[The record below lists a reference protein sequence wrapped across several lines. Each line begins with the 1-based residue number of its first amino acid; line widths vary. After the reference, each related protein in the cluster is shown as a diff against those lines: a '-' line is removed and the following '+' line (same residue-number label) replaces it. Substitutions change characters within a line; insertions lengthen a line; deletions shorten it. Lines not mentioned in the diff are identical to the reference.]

1 MSVYKLHTI
10 NDIEELVNAPISEDK
25 LDALHCLADEW
36 QLHLHDVPAK
46 SLLIEL
52 LDEFIERYELHEDE
66 RFSDLYCELV
76 EAGHRYTQACQQALG
91 ATTKHQ

>member
-10 NDIEELVNAPISEDK
+10 NDIEELVNAPISEQN
-25 LDALHCLADEW
+25 LDALHRLADDW
-36 QLHLHDVPAK
+36 QLHLQDVPAK

-52 LDEFIERYELHEDE
+52 LDEFIELYELHDDE
-66 RFSDLYCELV
+66 QFSDLYCDLV

-91 ATTKHQ
+91 ITTKHQ